1 MTERATP
8 LPADLRR
15 ILSTWEEGWRA
26 LDRTLLESVW
36 DTGYPHLVYVA
47 EERHEPLLEW
57 SAIQEY
63 YRFTTEIMEWFEA
76 SFEPV
81 RADILGEMAWV
92 LSIGRWRGKSRQR
105 DTQSGGVAK
114 VYLLVRRQ
122 GQEWKV
128 IHYIEAPVNLTYAS
142 PAPDSPS
149 TAPE

>member
-1 MTERATP
+1 MTESATP
-8 LPADLRR
+8 LPADLPR
-15 ILSTWEEGWRA
+15 ILSTWEEGWRTLNHA
-26 LDRTLLESVW
+26 LLESVW
-36 DTGYPHLVYVA
+36 DTSYPHLVYVA

-81 RADILGEMAWV
+81 RADILGKTAWV

-105 DTQSGGVAK
+105 DVQSGGVAR
-114 VYLLVRRQ
+114 VYLLARRW
-122 GQEWKV
+122 GPEWKV
-128 IHYIEAPVNLTYAS
+128 IQYIEAPVNLTYAS
-142 PAPDSPS
+142 PAPGSPS